1 MKMNRAK
8 YTTEE
13 YIKQAK
19 KIHKDKYDWSKVVYV
34 DAKTKVCIIC
44 PIHGEFWQRANNHLS
59 GCGCVKCYN
68 ERRNLTTRM
77 TTEEFIKKA
86 RKIHGDKYDY
96 SKVEYANN
104 RTKVCIICPEH
115 GEFWQTPSH
124 HLQGHGCPKCSDNMC
139 LTNEE
144 FIKRAK
150 KIHKDKYDYRDIN
163 YVNNHTPIQ
172 LCCKKHGIFLQLPA
186 HHLKGHGC
194 PKCAIDNSTLTLD
207 DFIKKAT
214 EIHGNKYNY
223 SKANY
228 INSSIKV
235 CIICPEHGEFWQT
248 PNNHLSKGQGC
259 PKCNQSRLETKTE
272 NFLKGKKIKYIHEK
286 KFQWLGLQ
294 RLDFYLSEYNVAIEC
309 QGEQHFIPVDFGGRG
324 KEWAETLYEENVRR
338 DNKKKILCEEHNIK
352 IFYINY
358 NEDINAKLNI
368 IYNYLTNE

>member
-1 MKMNRAK
+1 MKMNRVK

-59 GCGCVKCYN
+59 GCGCLKCYN

-86 RKIHGDKYDY
+86 RKIHGDKFDY
-96 SKVEYANN
+96 SKVEYINN

-115 GEFWQTPSH
+115 GEFWQTPGH

-144 FIKRAK
+144 FIKRAN

-172 LCCKKHGIFLQLPA
+172 FCCKKHGMFLQLPT

-223 SKANY
+223 SKVEY
-228 INSSIKV
+228 KDSKTKV
-235 CIICPEHGEFWQT
+235 CIICPKHGEFLQIA
-248 PNNHLSKGQGC
+248 NSHLKGHGC
-259 PKCNQSRLETKTE
+259 PKCNQSKLETKTE
-272 NFLKGKKIKYIHEK
+272 NFLKDKKIKYIHEK

-324 KEWAETLYEENVRR
+324 KEKAKEEFEERIEH
-338 DNKKKILCEEHNIK
+338 DNKKKKLCEEHNIK

-368 IYNYLTNE
+368 IYNYLKDE